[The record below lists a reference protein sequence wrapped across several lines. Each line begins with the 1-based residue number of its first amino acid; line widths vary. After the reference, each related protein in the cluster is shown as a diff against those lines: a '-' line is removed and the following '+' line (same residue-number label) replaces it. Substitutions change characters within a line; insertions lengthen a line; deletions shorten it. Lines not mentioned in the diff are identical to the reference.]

1 MATQANDPTTP
12 PDDFNIIHP
21 DGYAQWGYPHHVW
34 ARLRREDPIHW
45 WDRTEGL
52 PFWAITKHADVMA
65 ISKRPDIFLNG
76 PRLTISHEPEHPNEM
91 DAFPKTLI
99 QMDPPRHGIFR
110 KMISTR
116 FTPRGLKKIDHDI
129 EAIGKEIV
137 DALITD
143 DLEGECDFVKEVSAP
158 LPIAV
163 IGWLLGVPK
172 PDWPLLFDWT
182 NKIIG
187 AGDEEFTEEG
197 KTAIES
203 SRAAMVELFTYF
215 TKMVEEKK
223 KKPADDLIT
232 LFTTLEYEGKP
243 LEFMDVL
250 AWCLIIV
257 IAGNETTRNGT
268 SGGMLAFIQNPE
280 EIWKLQQKPSL
291 LKSAVEEVVRWSS
304 PIIHFARTATE
315 DYEIGGK
322 LIKKDQSVALFY
334 PSANRDESVFDDP
347 FKFRIDRNPN
357 RHLGFGI
364 GEHFCAG
371 SHLAR
376 LEMAIAYKHLLPRIE
391 SIELAGPVERLRST
405 LVGGVKHLPIRYKLK
420 PAA

>member
-1 MATQANDPTTP
+1 M
-12 PDDFNIIHP
+12 
-21 DGYAQWGYPHHVW
+21 
-34 ARLRREDPIHW
+34 
-45 WDRTEGL
+45 
-52 PFWAITKHADVMA
+52 
-65 ISKRPDIFLNG
+65 
-76 PRLTISHEPEHPNEM
+76 
-91 DAFPKTLI
+91 
-99 QMDPPRHGIFR
+99 
-110 KMISTR
+110 
-116 FTPRGLKKIDHDI
+116 
-129 EAIGKEIV
+129 
-137 DALITD
+137 
-143 DLEGECDFVKEVSAP
+143 KEVSAP

-182 NKIIG
+182 NHIIG
-187 AGDEEFTEEG
+187 AGDAEFTEEG
-197 KTAIES
+197 KTPIES

-243 LEFMDVL
+243 LESMDVL

-268 SGGMLAFIQNPE
+268 SGGMLAFIQNPRRSGSCR
-280 EIWKLQQKPSL
+280 QKPSL
-291 LKSAVEEVVRWSS
+291 LQSAVEEVVRWSS

-315 DYEIGGK
+315 DYEIRGK
-322 LIKKDQSVALFY
+322 VIKKDESVALFY
-334 PSANRDESVFDDP
+334 PSANRDESIFDDP
-347 FKFRIDRNPN
+347 FTFRIDRNPN

-420 PAA
+420 PEA

>member
-1 MATQANDPTTP
+1 MATASDARTP

-21 DGYAQWGYPHHVW
+21 DGYAEWGYPHHVW
-34 ARLRREDPIHW
+34 TRLRAEDPVHW
-45 WDRTEGL
+45 WDQTEGM
-52 PFWAITKHADVMA
+52 PFWAITKHRDITE
-65 ISKRPDIFLNG
+65 ISKRPDVFIND
-76 PRLTISHEPEHPNEM
+76 PRIVVLHEPERQDRMEM
-91 DAFPKTLI
+91 QFPKTLI
-99 QMDPPRHGIFR
+99 QMDGERHTAFR

-116 FTPRGLKKIDHDI
+116 FTPRALSKIHADI

-137 DALITD
+137 DDLMAEG
-143 DLEGECDFVKEVSAP
+143 LEGECDFVQKISAP

-182 NKIIG
+182 NRIIG
-187 AGDEEFTEEG
+187 AGDEEFVKEG
-197 KTAIES
+197 ETPEES
-203 SRAAMVELFTYF
+203 SRGAMVELFTYF

-223 KKPADDLIT
+223 KNPKDDLIT
-232 LFTTLEYEGKP
+232 LFTKLEYQGKP

-257 IAGNETTRNGT
+257 VAGNETTRNGT
-268 SGGMLAFIQNPE
+268 SGGMLAFIEHQEEMRRLQQNPN
-280 EIWKLQQKPSL
+280 L
-291 LKSAVEEVVRWSS
+291 LKDAVEECVRWAT

-315 DYEIGGK
+315 DYEIRGK
-322 LIKKDQSVALFY
+322 KIEAGQSVALFY
-334 PSANRDESVFDDP
+334 PSANRDEEIFEDP
-347 FKFRIDRNPN
+347 FSFRIERRPN

-376 LEMAIAYKHLLPRIE
+376 LEMAIAYKYLVPRIAE
-391 SIELAGPVERLRST
+391 IELAGPVERLRST
-405 LVGGVKHLPIRYKLK
+405 LVGGVKHLPIRYKLT
-420 PAA
+420 PA